1 VRARALAR
9 SAIIVAALLAVG
21 ATVLRIGR
29 REALPAA
36 STAPERPAES
46 SGDAGRRQDLEPL
59 PRQEG
64 SREVAVDPRSASA
77 PPKIVVTGRVVNV
90 AYPDPEAEPTPAAGT
105 TVRVRLSSSPPTEK
119 GHEATTDH
127 EGRFRI
133 EILDPGTRWLGVS
146 ISADGDERYRSA
158 NASRDLRADDTPAID
173 VELRRVEHGVLQG
186 RVVGGSGEPLAG
198 VPLALVPNRPGS
210 ARRETLSGPDGRFS
224 FESALY
230 GRLLASFEGYALLEP
245 LEPRMRRTGGWEE
258 MLIVLVPTSRLTVLV
273 ADASGNARAGVAV
286 SVAPAPTELERPAGE
301 GWGSNPATLRA
312 ESNVLGEATF
322 DPVWSGK
329 RLRVDVGGS
338 GPTLVTERAAG
349 GELVFDEE
357 RTGEP
362 IVVPLRGELVL
373 VARLAP
379 EIVLRGRVLS
389 AAREPVAG
397 ARVQVNALE
406 KHKGY
411 FRGAP
416 LETRADGEGRFELAL
431 ASARGRQTVLAADG
445 AAPAG
450 TFLARGEPMRSAA
463 MVVVDPAEARGGAIE
478 VELVLEPLLSISG
491 IVKLEDGSPARGHVR
506 AVPAGAGYAAET
518 SFGVRHY
525 ADIDAK
531 DGSFE
536 VPSLPEGTYDLYV
549 PRQLEHSKDSFSI
562 SVGLQPFEGIP
573 AGTHGLELV
582 LGDRRDV
589 RVRIHARSAAGPMGS
604 MIVLHGRS
612 WPRDP
617 GRRGD
622 PASRQ
627 ATFAGLSSWPNAPLR
642 LMGVA
647 GDEDDFGLH
656 QFAFYSTD
664 ETTAHDVP
672 SMESG
677 WTTIGVEGFAK
688 AGRQGQAYF
697 PVSTGLVW
705 LEPGDYEFTFDLVP
719 MTRLEGRVLGVE
731 GQDLAVSLVAGDG
744 GLVPLAGGGGGPPRR
759 VLALRA
765 DGSFRIEGVPAAPL
779 RLRIGTPQEL
789 ARGEFRREIALALRP
804 GENEPIEVTG
814 L

>member
-397 ARVQVNALE
+397 ARIQVNALE
-406 KHKGY
+406 RDRGY

-431 ASARGRQTVLAADG
+431 AGIRGRQTVLAADG

-463 MVVVDPAEARGGAIE
+463 LVVVDPAEAHGGAIE

-491 IVKLEDGSPARGHVR
+491 VVKREDGSPARSHVR

-518 SFGVRHY
+518 TFGVRY
-525 ADIDAK
+525 ADIDGR

-536 VPSLPEGTYDLYV
+536 IPSLAAGTYDLYV
-549 PRQLEHSKDSFSI
+549 SQQLERASDFYTI
-562 SVGLQPFEGIP
+562 SVGLQRFEAIP
-573 AGTHGLELV
+573 AGTSGLELV
-582 LGDRRDV
+582 LGDRRNV
-589 RVRIHARSAAGPMGS
+589 RVRIHARSAAGPVRS

-612 WPRDP
+612 WSRDP
-617 GRRGD
+617 LRRGD
-622 PASRQ
+622 PAPRQ
-627 ATFAGLSSWPNAPLR
+627 ATFGELSSWPNAPLQ
-642 LMGVA
+642 LMGAA
-647 GDEDDFGLH
+647 GDEDEFGLH
-656 QFAFYSTD
+656 QFGFYATN
-664 ETTAHDVP
+664 ETTGHDVP
-672 SMESG
+672 SMEEG
-677 WTTIGVEGFAK
+677 WVTIGVEAFAGE
-688 AGRQGQAYF
+688 GRQGQAYF
-697 PVSTGLVW
+697 PVSTGRIW
-705 LEPGDYEFTFDLVP
+705 LDPGEYEFTFDLVP
-719 MTRLEGRVLGVE
+719 MTRLEGRVLGAE
-731 GQDLAVSLVAGDG
+731 GQDLALSLIAADG
-744 GLVPLAGGGGGPPRR
+744 GLVPLAGGGGVPRR

-765 DGSFRIEGVPAAPL
+765 DGSFRVEGVPAAPL

-789 ARGEFRREIALALRP
+789 ARGEFRREIALSLRS